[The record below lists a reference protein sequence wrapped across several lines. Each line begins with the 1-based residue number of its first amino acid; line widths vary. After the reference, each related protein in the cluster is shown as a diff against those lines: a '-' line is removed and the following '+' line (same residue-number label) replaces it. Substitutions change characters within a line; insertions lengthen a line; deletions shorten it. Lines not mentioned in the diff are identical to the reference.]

1 MEAEASTAFDE
12 IAPSRAGPGGVMANK
27 RGPKPRPAEERR
39 GRRLIVGCRSDCQE
53 WVYRF
58 SKSERA
64 APSDLAD
71 QGLAA
76 LAHLRGFEVPP
87 DR

>member
-1 MEAEASTAFDE
+1 MEAETSTAFDE
-12 IAPSRAGPGGVMANK
+12 IAPLRARTGGVMANK
-27 RGPKPRPAEERR
+27 RGPKPRPPEERR
-39 GRRLIVGCRSDCQE
+39 DSNLIVGCRADWKE

-58 SKSERA
+58 SRSERM

-76 LAHLRGFEVPP
+76 LARLRGFDVPP
-87 DR
+87 NR

>member
-1 MEAEASTAFDE
+1 MEAEASTVLDE
-12 IAPSRAGPGGVMANK
+12 VAPLRAETGGVMANK

-39 GRRLIVGCRSDCQE
+39 GSSLIVGCRSDWKE

-58 SKSERA
+58 SKSERM

-76 LAHLRGFEVPP
+76 LARLRGFDVPP